1 MSLSADTAYNM
12 SVICPEVL
20 LFAMILY
27 SIVSTLREKKYI
39 CLLLS
44 ASWLIVGSMEST
56 AGNPPALVSDNGLP
70 RLGENQEKL
79 ACTLLPFRTSQT
91 GDRCFRHE
99 EGQTRS
105 ICESD
110 RLV

>member
-27 SIVSTLREKKYI
+27 SIVSTLREKKHL

-56 AGNPPALVSDNGLP
+56 AGNSPALVSDNGLP
-70 RLGENQEKL
+70 RLGENQENL
-79 ACTLLPFRTSQT
+79 ACILLPFRTCQA
-91 GDRCFRHE
+91 GYQCFRHE
-99 EGQTRS
+99 EAQTCS
-105 ICESD
+105 ICESG